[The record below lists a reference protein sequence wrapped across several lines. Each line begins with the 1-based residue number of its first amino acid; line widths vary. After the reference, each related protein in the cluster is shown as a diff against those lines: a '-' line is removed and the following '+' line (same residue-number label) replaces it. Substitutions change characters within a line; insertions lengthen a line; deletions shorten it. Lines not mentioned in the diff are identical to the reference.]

1 MSERDIAFIGTI
13 PTKEQ
18 KKKKEIAPCFYS
30 IHSTRL
36 KPVKRFGNSVMLK
49 LNQKYD
55 CKTILRLKVNL
66 HSWRN
71 RPNQVAVLRRAP

>member
-18 KKKKEIAPCFYS
+18 KKKEIPPCFHS
-30 IHSTRL
+30 IHSARL

-55 CKTILRLKVNL
+55 CKTILRLEGNL

-71 RPNQVAVLRRAP
+71 HPSQVAILRRAP

>member
-18 KKKKEIAPCFYS
+18 KKKENPPCFHS

-36 KPVKRFGNSVMLK
+36 KPVKRFGNSFMLK

-55 CKTILRLKVNL
+55 CKTILRLEGNL

-71 RPNQVAVLRRAP
+71 HPSQVAILRRAP

>member
-18 KKKKEIAPCFYS
+18 KKEIPPCFHL

-55 CKTILRLKVNL
+55 CKTILRLEGNL

-71 RPNQVAVLRRAP
+71 HPSQVAILRRAP